1 MIANPEGGLGLAYA
15 GKIAKGAQ
23 TRTDLWDIFKTSAEK
38 NGISGDVL
46 KKIKDAKDFESAN
59 IEWTEELMDM
69 WSSVVAAGTPI
80 ETYVDEERDKV
91 IELENKLLDK
101 QIDNLQSIKDQL
113 GDINK

>member
-1 MIANPEGGLGLAYA
+1 
-15 GKIAKGAQ
+15 
-23 TRTDLWDIFKTSAEK
+23 
-38 NGISGDVL
+38 
-46 KKIKDAKDFESAN
+46 
-59 IEWTEELMDM
+59 MDM

-101 QIDNLQSIKDQL
+101 QIDNLQSIKDSL